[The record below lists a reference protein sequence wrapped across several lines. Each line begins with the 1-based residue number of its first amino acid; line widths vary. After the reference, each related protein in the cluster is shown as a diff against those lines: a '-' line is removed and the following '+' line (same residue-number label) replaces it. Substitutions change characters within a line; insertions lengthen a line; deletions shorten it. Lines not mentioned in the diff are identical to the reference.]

1 MSSVKKTER
10 IHHLDTLRAIMMLLG
25 VVLHSAI
32 TYGEFNYGDAWSLK
46 DPGSTNLAY
55 DLMVWII
62 HIFRM
67 PIFFAISGF
76 FGALL
81 FYERGHQVMI
91 TNRIKRVLIPFLLF
105 LFILWPFV
113 AFAWVFTSANMS
125 GNEAAFS
132 ATLTIMSNPLV
143 YIPQNTFHLWFLN
156 YLIYFIAFSWLLALI
171 MKKLVNLSQSIK
183 KVFHIF
189 LRNTLVSPFIF
200 SSFLFLLFYLL
211 DVEDIDNNTFFIP
224 EWKSWLLYL
233 QFYIWGWLLFK
244 SKELLN
250 KLISFDYLFLILA
263 ISLFVFNVI
272 FNNAF
277 SHIQHMVVNALLKWL
292 FLFGIMGMFMRF
304 FSSSNKKMRYISDS
318 SYWVYLIHL
327 PLTGF
332 IPGLLITLNLP
343 THIKFLI
350 VLLTTSVIC
359 LFTYHYFVRST
370 FIGKFLNG
378 KKYPINPYK
387 NL

>member
-1 MSSVKKTER
+1 
-10 IHHLDTLRAIMMLLG
+10 MMLLG

-46 DPGSTNLAY
+46 DLGSMNVAY

-81 FYERGHQVMI
+81 FYERGSQKMI
-91 TNRIKRVLIPFLLF
+91 QNRAKRVLIPFIVF
-105 LFILWPFV
+105 LFILWPLV

-132 ATLTIMSNPLV
+132 ATLKTMSNPLI
-143 YIPQNTFHLWFLN
+143 YIPKNTFHLWFLN
-156 YLIYFIAFSWLLALI
+156 YLIYFVAFSWLLALM
-171 MKKLVNLSQSIK
+171 MKKLVKLSQVIK
-183 KVFHIF
+183 KVFQFF
-189 LRNTLVSPFIF
+189 LRNILVSPFIF
-200 SSFLFLLFYLL
+200 AAFLFLMLYLL
-211 DVEDIDNNTFFIP
+211 EVEDIDNTTFFVP

-250 KLISFDYLFLILA
+250 KLISFDCLFLLLA
-263 ISLFVFNVI
+263 IGLFVFNVI
-272 FNNAF
+272 FNNTF
-277 SHIQHMVVNALLKWL
+277 SHIQHMVFNALMKWL

-304 FSSSNKKMRYISDS
+304 FSSENTKTRYISDS

-332 IPGLLITLNLP
+332 IPGLMIGLNLP
-343 THIKFLI
+343 AHIKFLI
-350 VLLTTSVIC
+350 VLVTTSVFC
-359 LFTYHYFVRST
+359 LITYHYFVRST

-378 KKYPINPYK
+378 KRYPIRS
-387 NL
+387 

>member
-1 MSSVKKTER
+1 
-10 IHHLDTLRAIMMLLG
+10 MMLLG

-46 DPGSTNLAY
+46 DQGSTNLVY

-81 FYERGHQVMI
+81 FYERGSKKMI
-91 TNRIKRVLIPFLLF
+91 QNRIKRVLIPFLVF

-113 AFAWVFTSANMS
+113 AFAWIFTSANMS
-125 GNEAAFS
+125 GNQSAFS
-132 ATLTIMSNPLV
+132 ATLTTMSNPLV
-143 YIPQNTFHLWFLN
+143 YIPKNTFHLWFLY
-156 YLIYFIAFSWLLALI
+156 YLIYFIGFSWLLALI
-171 MKKLVNLSQSIK
+171 MKKLVKLSRSIK
-183 KVFHIF
+183 KVFQF
-189 LRNTLVSPFIF
+189 LFRYTLISPFIF
-200 SSFLFLLFYLL
+200 ASFLFCTLYLL

-224 EWKSWLLYL
+224 DWKSWLLYL

-263 ISLFVFNVI
+263 ISLFTLNVI
-272 FNNAF
+272 FTDAI
-277 SHIQHMVVNALLKWL
+277 SHIQYMAVNALMKWL
-292 FLFGIMGMFMRF
+292 FLFGIMGMFMRGV
-304 FSSSNKKMRYISDS
+304 SSENTKMLYISDS

-332 IPGLLITLNLP
+332 IPGLMINLNLP

-350 VLLTTSVIC
+350 VLLTTSVFC
-359 LFTYHYFVRST
+359 LITYNYFVRST

-378 KKYPINPYK
+378 KKYPVSS
-387 NL
+387 